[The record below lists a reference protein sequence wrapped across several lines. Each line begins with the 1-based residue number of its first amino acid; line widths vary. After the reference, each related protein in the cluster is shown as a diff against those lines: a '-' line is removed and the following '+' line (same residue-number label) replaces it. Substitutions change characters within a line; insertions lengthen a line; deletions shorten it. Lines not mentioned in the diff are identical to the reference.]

1 MSLSGRA
8 STTQRERSRL
18 AKAGFAVALAA
29 LAAFALIA
37 AGCGG
42 SSGAGV
48 ARADSTQAMT
58 TSTGLSGS
66 SKRQALVAF
75 SACMR
80 RNGVANFPDP
90 EPSGSGMKLS
100 TEGLDANTPQFK
112 NAQRVCKRLLPNG
125 GNSTPQEQA
134 DHLREALRYAACM
147 RTHGV
152 PEFPD
157 PKVSGDGGIAW
168 GELGPRFGTDP
179 NSPQFKAAQDACKE
193 LAPGVSVS
201 DTRTAT
207 Q

>member
-1 MSLSGRA
+1 MSRRA
-8 STTQRERSRL
+8 STTQGGRSRL

-29 LAAFALIA
+29 LAAFAVIA

-80 RNGVANFPDP
+80 RNGVPTFPDP
-90 EPSGSGMKLS
+90 EPSGGGMKLS
-100 TEGLDANTPQFK
+100 SEGLDANTPQFR
-112 NAQRVCKRLLPNG
+112 NAQRVCRRLLPNG

-134 DHLREALRYAACM
+134 DHLREALGYAACM

-157 PKVSGDGGIAW
+157 PMLSGDGGIAW
-168 GELGPRFGTDP
+168 GELGPQVGIDP
-179 NSPQFKAAQDACKE
+179 DSPQFKAAEDACKA
-193 LAPGVSVS
+193 LAPGASGLNAGN
-201 DTRTAT
+201 AT
-207 Q
+207 P

>member
-42 SSGAGV
+42 SSGA
-48 ARADSTQAMT
+48 AQADSTQTMT

-80 RNGVANFPDP
+80 KNGVPNFPDP
-90 EPSGSGMKLS
+90 EPSGTGMKLS

-168 GELGPRFGTDP
+168 GELGPRVGTDP
-179 NSPQFKAAQDACKE
+179 NSPEFEAAQDACKE
-193 LAPGVSVS
+193 LAPGAGGP
-201 DTRTAT
+201 DAGNAT
-207 Q
+207 P